1 MVLSRYNCAPEILI
15 QATHKFRNKRVAV
28 IGDLMLDRFI
38 WGSVSR
44 ISPEAPVP
52 VVEIRKETTCLG
64 GAANVVANISSLG
77 GNPIPFGVLGDDVE
91 GKRLRAEFK
100 ALDVSSNGLVVDKN
114 RTTSVK
120 TRIIAYH
127 QQVCRADREDRSPL
141 SPESHDK
148 ILRLFRRYL
157 ERADAVVISDYAK
170 GLISKTLL
178 GEILPLAKSK
188 GKVVCIDP
196 KSSDLSIYRPAMVIT
211 PNTHEVE
218 RAAGIAI
225 HNTDGLLRAGR
236 KILRQTG
243 IPYLLVTRGEEGMTL
258 FGGGKP
264 ATHIPTVAREVFDVT
279 GAGDT
284 VISVLALG
292 LVAGLSMLEASILA
306 NIAAGIVVGKL
317 GTASATPEELIARIK
332 SQEISGSMID

>member
-1 MVLSRYNCAPEILI
+1 MVLSRYNCAPENLI
-15 QATHKFRNKRVAV
+15 QATLKFREKRIAV

-38 WGSVSR
+38 WGAVSR

-52 VVEIRKETTCLG
+52 VVEIRKETTCMG
-64 GAANVVANISSLG
+64 GAANVVANICSLG
-77 GNPIPFGVLGDDVE
+77 GKPIPFGLLGDDIE
-91 GKRLRAEFK
+91 GKMLRAEFR
-100 ALDVSSNGLVVDKN
+100 ALGISTSGLVVDKH
-114 RTTSVK
+114 RATSVK
-120 TRIIAYH
+120 TRIIAHH
-127 QQVCRADREDRSPL
+127 QQVCRADREDKSPL
-141 SPESHDK
+141 SAASHDK
-148 ILRLFRRYL
+148 ILRLLRGQL
-157 ERADAVVISDYAK
+157 AGMDAIVISDYAK

-178 GEILPLAKSK
+178 AEILPLAKSK
-188 GKVVCIDP
+188 GKVVCVDP
-196 KSSDLSIYRPAMVIT
+196 KSKDLSIYRPATVIT

-218 RAAGIAI
+218 RAAGLAI

-284 VISVLALG
+284 VISVLALS
-292 LVAGLSMLEASILA
+292 LVAGLNMLEAAVLA

-317 GTASATPEELIARIK
+317 GTASTTPEELIARIK
-332 SQEISGSMID
+332 SREISGSPVE